1 MFSYYFSILSKQIYI
16 KTNLARK
23 INAWYSDRVSDSLT
37 SNRKTVDTQ
46 LSLKINRLKPLHAC
60 WLFHAF
66 DFATQQT
73 DVLKHG
79 WGKTGLLIAIMSVFD
94 GDNARDE

>member
-1 MFSYYFSILSKQIYI
+1 
-16 KTNLARK
+16 
-23 INAWYSDRVSDSLT
+23 LT
-37 SNRKTVDTQ
+37 SNHKIADTQ
-46 LSLKINRLKPLHAC
+46 LSLKITGLKPLHAG

-66 DFATQQT
+66 DFTTRQT

-79 WGKTGLLIAIMSVFD
+79 WGKTGLLVAIMSDYD